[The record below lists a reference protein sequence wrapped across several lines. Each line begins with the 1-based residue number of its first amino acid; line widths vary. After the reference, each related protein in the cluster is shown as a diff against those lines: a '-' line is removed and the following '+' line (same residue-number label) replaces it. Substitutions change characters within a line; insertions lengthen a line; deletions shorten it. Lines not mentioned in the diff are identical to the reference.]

1 MVVAVV
7 KNNNGEVINDLSLNV
22 VKTLIGEFTNDD
34 LEKELNNVNY
44 DIAIVDITSI
54 KNFNDDN
61 YLYNFLDFFT
71 KPENVIFIIHDEFF
85 STNLEIVRKLIEKRF
100 YNFANNITDVYRLIN
115 NKNSFEDV
123 RKYLG
128 GYDFLKSDITD
139 SDKHTSNKFK
149 TNKIII
155 GIENGTPHAG
165 ATTLMY
171 MLVKEISKG
180 KKVKG
185 IEMFNNDSMYF
196 KDDRIITCQSR
207 FQFETIVNTLNDID
221 IFIVDLNGSDVKELC
236 NKVVYLVD
244 PGYTKTNKIV
254 KGNQKEYEKLLNCN
268 IVLNRSNIKND
279 NLKNFEYETHLKIVG
294 NVPNLNERLDN
305 NNELKDLIRFLV
317 GNIRIKNNNG
327 GLFSFLRRN
336 K

>member
-1 MVVAVV
+1 MVVAIV
-7 KNNNGEVINDLSLNV
+7 KNKNGEVINDLSLNIA
-22 VKTLIGEFTNDD
+22 KTLIGEFTNDD
-34 LEKELNNVNY
+34 LKIELNNVNY
-44 DIAIVDITSI
+44 DIAIIDITSI
-54 KNFNDDN
+54 KNLNEDN
-61 YLYNFLDFFT
+61 YLYNFLNFFT
-71 KPENVIFIIHDEFF
+71 KPEKVIFIIHDNFF
-85 STNLEIVRKLIEKRF
+85 STNLEIVRKLIEKGY

-115 NKNSFEDV
+115 NKNSFNDV
-123 RKYLG
+123 SKYLG
-128 GYDFLKSDITD
+128 GYDFLKSDNASSNT
-139 SDKHTSNKFK
+139 HNNKFK
-149 TNKIII
+149 SNKVIV

-180 KKVKG
+180 KKIKG
-185 IEMFNNDSMYF
+185 IEMFNNDSLYF
-196 KDDRIITCQSR
+196 KDDRIITCQSK
-207 FQFETIVNTLNDID
+207 FQFETIVNSLNDID

-244 PGYTKTNKIV
+244 PGYTKINKIV

-305 NNELKDLIRFLV
+305 SNELKDLIRFLV
-317 GNIRIKNNNG
+317 GNIKIKSSHG
-327 GLFSFLRRN
+327 GLFSFLRR
-336 K
+336 KK